1 MPGEEEIRGAGFEPS
16 KRVSQRITPDLHN
29 GFTERPTQRGP
40 FSFFVAKIETQAHK
54 PAAGRAARV
63 FVLLACASIKLCLR
77 VARRKQ
83 TNTMSTNMKALR
95 KMQPAR
101 GLSMEPAQVPVI
113 GPADVLVRVKA
124 ASICGT
130 DLHIYGWDRWSQG
143 RIKPPVTLG
152 HEFCGVIE
160 RIGDE
165 VAALALKPG
174 DFVSAEM
181 HVNCGHCHQCRVGE
195 AHICPN
201 VKIIG
206 IDQDGAFAD
215 FVRIPAA
222 NIIKLDPGI
231 PEHYGAILDPLGNA
245 VHTVLAGAIAGQ
257 SVLVTGCG
265 PIGLMSIVVAKAC
278 GSSAVFATETNEHRR
293 AMARRMGAD
302 VVINPVAEDAVKKIL
317 GETDGTGVDVLLEM
331 SGNPTAIQQGFK
343 ALRAGGR
350 ASLLG
355 IPTESVPLD
364 LVNDVIFKG
373 ATVQGIY
380 GRRMYG
386 TWVQMTALLKA
397 GRLNLDPLF
406 DERISLEKFE
416 DAFRKLQ
423 SGLAGKILLYPN
435 GLQH

>member
-1 MPGEEEIRGAGFEPS
+1 MA
-16 KRVSQRITPDLHN
+16 T
-29 GFTERPTQRGP
+29 
-40 FSFFVAKIETQAHK
+40 
-54 PAAGRAARV
+54 
-63 FVLLACASIKLCLR
+63 
-77 VARRKQ
+77 
-83 TNTMSTNMKALR
+83 MKALR
-95 KMQPAR
+95 KMQAAR
-101 GLSMEPAQVPVI
+101 GLSMDNVPVPTI
-113 GPADVLVRVKA
+113 GAADVLVRVKT

-152 HEFCGVIE
+152 HEFCGVVE
-160 RIGDE
+160 RVGDE
-165 VAALALKPG
+165 VQAVKPG

-181 HVNCGHCHQCRVGE
+181 HVNCGHCHQCRMGE
-195 AHICPN
+195 AHICQN
-201 VKIIG
+201 LRIIG
-206 IDQDGAFAD
+206 IDQDGAFAE
-215 FVRIPAA
+215 FVKIPAS
-222 NIIKLDPGI
+222 NIWKLDPAI

-245 VHTVLAGAIAGQ
+245 VHTVLAGPIAGQ
-257 SVLVTGCG
+257 TVLVTGCG
-265 PIGLMSIVVAKAC
+265 PIGLMSIALAKAC
-278 GSSAVFATETNEHRR
+278 GSSTVFATETNEPRR
-293 AMARRMGAD
+293 AMAKKMGAD
-302 VVINPVAEDAVKKIL
+302 VVLNPATEDAVKKIL
-317 GETDGTGVDVLLEM
+317 EATDGTGVDALLEM

-397 GRLNLDPLF
+397 GRLDLDPLF
-406 DERISLEKFE
+406 GEREPLEKFE
-416 DAFRKLQ
+416 NAFAKLQ

-435 GLQH
+435 GIPH